1 MFVQIFFQGA
11 CTIQRATQ
19 GGARGQPGKNGDGPA
34 TCCYSAQ
41 QRFVDAPGVLGSA
54 GIQVLTPFSCRCS
67 PRTLM
72 KSIFCPGQVQ
82 MFQRLGVQV
91 EMFSSQDSDHPDA

>member
-41 QRFVDAPGVLGSA
+41 QRYVDAPGVLA
-54 GIQVLTPFSCRCS
+54 L
-67 PRTLM
+67 
-72 KSIFCPGQVQ
+72 
-82 MFQRLGVQV
+82 
-91 EMFSSQDSDHPDA
+91 